1 MSKIKVKDSPDDII
15 RIREWPTD
23 YAEKAYKRKH
33 YIEAIQVLHG
43 FIENKLQE
51 LIMLIG
57 ALDYKLEFS
66 EIWNIANQISL
77 INSVK
82 VLYVTGQIKKSEYQS
97 ILKFNSMR
105 NQIIHRLFHE
115 TYEEGIKGVSKKEFD
130 IAFKSGLALCD
141 LLQTKTEER
150 A

>member
-1 MSKIKVKDSPDDII
+1 MKKIKVKDSPNEII

-23 YAEKAYKRKH
+23 YAEKAYKKKH

-51 LIMLIG
+51 LLMLMG

-77 INSVK
+77 NNSVK
-82 VLYVTGQIKKSEYQS
+82 VLYVTGQIKKSEYQA

-105 NQIIHRLFHE
+105 NNIIHNLFHE
-115 TYEEGIKGVSKKEFD
+115 TYKEGVKGVSKKEFD
-130 IAFKSGLALCD
+130 IAFESGLKLCD
-141 LLQTKTEER
+141 LLQTITEER
-150 A
+150 E

>member
-1 MSKIKVKDSPDDII
+1 MKKTKAKDSPNDII

-23 YAEKAYKRKH
+23 YAEKAYKKKH

-51 LIMLIG
+51 LLMLMG

-82 VLYVTGQIKKSEYQS
+82 VLYVTGQINKSQYQS

-105 NQIIHRLFHE
+105 NQIIHRMFHE

-130 IAFKSGLALCD
+130 VAFKSGLKLCD
-141 LLQTKTEER
+141 ILQTKTEER
-150 A
+150 E